1 MSALSNLDP
10 RELLAAGTELLQR
23 EALYLD
29 ERRWDDW
36 LALYTADCEFWMPA
50 WISENDLGLSQRTEL
65 SYFYYDNRT
74 GLEDRVTRLRS
85 DRSAASTPMP
95 RTTHLLNNIRL
106 REKPAA
112 GKLLLGAAWVS
123 QVYFPRMKES
133 RAFFG
138 RVEHDLV
145 LRDDAWLIARKKIV
159 LQNDYIP
166 TMLDFYCV

>member
-1 MSALSNLDP
+1 MTSRSNLDP
-10 RELLAAGTELLQR
+10 RELLAAGTEVLQR

-29 ERRWDDW
+29 ERRWDEW
-36 LALYTADCEFWMPA
+36 LALYTPDCEYWMPA
-50 WISENDLGLSQRTEL
+50 WKSEDEIGQNPRTEL

-74 GLEDRVTRLRS
+74 GLEDRVARVVS
-85 DRSAASTPMP
+85 GRSAASSPMP
-95 RTTHLLNNIRL
+95 GTTHMLNDIRL
-106 REKPAA
+106 RDDPAS
-112 GKLLLGAAWVS
+112 GRMGLGASWVC
-123 QVYFPRMKES
+123 QVYFPRLKES

-145 LRDDAWLIARKKIV
+145 LRDESWLIARKKIV

>member
-1 MSALSNLDP
+1 MSGLSNLDP
-10 RELLAAGTELLQR
+10 REFLAAGTELLQR

-29 ERRWDDW
+29 QRRWDEW
-36 LALYTADCEFWMPA
+36 LALYTPDCEYWMPA
-50 WISENDLGLSQRTEL
+50 WKSEDELGQNPRTEL

-74 GLEDRVTRLRS
+74 GLEDRVARVVS
-85 DRSAASTPMP
+85 GRSAASTPMP
-95 RTTHLLNNIRL
+95 RTTHMLSDIRL
-106 REKPAA
+106 RDGPAS
-112 GKLLLGAAWVS
+112 GRMGLGASWLC
-123 QVYFPRMKES
+123 QVYFPRLKDS

-145 LRDDAWLIARKKIV
+145 LRVDNWLIARKKIV

>member
-1 MSALSNLDP
+1 LSSLSNLDP
-10 RELLAAGTELLQR
+10 RELLASGTEVLQR

-36 LALYTADCEFWMPA
+36 LALYTPDCEYWMPA
-50 WISENDLGLSQRTEL
+50 WKSEDELGQNPRTEL

-74 GLEDRVTRLRS
+74 GLEDRVARVVS
-85 DRSAASTPMP
+85 GRSAASSPMP
-95 RTTHLLNNIRL
+95 RTTHMLSDIRL
-106 REKPAA
+106 RQDPAA
-112 GKLLLGAAWVS
+112 GRLALGASWVC
-123 QVYFPRMKES
+123 QVYFPRLKES

-145 LRDDAWLIARKKIV
+145 LRDENWLIARKKIV